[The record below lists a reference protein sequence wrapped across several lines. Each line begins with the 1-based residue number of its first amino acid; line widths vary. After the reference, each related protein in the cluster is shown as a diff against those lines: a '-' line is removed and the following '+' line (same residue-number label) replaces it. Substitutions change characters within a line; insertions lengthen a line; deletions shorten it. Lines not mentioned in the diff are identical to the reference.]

1 MLPRDYLRA
10 RQDRRARRR
19 TDLTALEVLEGRQL
33 MAYSSLGFSLA
44 DLQNTGQSA
53 PIANWGG
60 TLTLRINAQNTGAST
75 IVEPLSLVPSSQ
87 VQSGPDGLPVPP
99 YELPSSSDAVGTQVG
114 VYLVPAGRPLRR
126 GVQIGTVDAPALL
139 QNSITQFDADLTL
152 PSRPAGFPANGRYTI
167 RLVANE
173 DRSALEQTYRNN
185 VSPPIPV
192 RILSAPAA
200 PELRAITLDVPRGL
214 QPGDTVAPYIQVANL
229 GTLGIPAGT
238 AVDIALV
245 ASTTPDFNLGSSIVA
260 LYTVTSGI
268 PGANSAPQAAIRGH
282 VRRNT
287 AASLKNNIVTPN
299 NVLTIQGD
307 YATLPTSPGKYYIG
321 VVIDPYNTLNLPNQP
336 ANRLELPQLVQT
348 GNSSGLPASG
358 VVGPVNN
365 QPFPNP
371 PDGIP
376 IGIV

>member
-1 MLPRDYLRA
+1 
-10 RQDRRARRR
+10 
-19 TDLTALEVLEGRQL
+19 

-53 PIANWGG
+53 PVANWGG

-87 VQSGPDGLPVPP
+87 IQSGPDGLPVPP
-99 YELPSSSDAVGTQVG
+99 YELPSSADAVGTGIG
-114 VYLVPAGRPLRR
+114 VYLVPVGRPLRR

-139 QNSITQFDADLTL
+139 QNSMTQFDADVTL

-167 RLVANE
+167 RLVANQ
-173 DRSALEQTYRNN
+173 DRSVLEQTYRNN
-185 VSPPIPV
+185 LSPPIAV
-192 RILSAPAA
+192 RIVNAPAT
-200 PELRAITLDVPRGL
+200 PQLRAITLDVPQGL

-238 AVDIALV
+238 PVDIALV
-245 ASTTPDFNLGSSIVA
+245 ASTTPDFNLGSSIISV
-260 LYTVTSGI
+260 YTVTSGI
-268 PGANSAPQAAIRGH
+268 PGLNSTPQANLRGH
-282 VRRNT
+282 VRRTT
-287 AASLKNNIVTPN
+287 ASSLKNNIITPN
-299 NVLTIQGD
+299 NVISIQGD

-336 ANRLELPQLVQT
+336 ADRLELPQLVQV
-348 GNSSGLPASG
+348 GNGSGLTSSG
-358 VVGPVNN
+358 VVGTVND

-371 PDGIP
+371 PDGVP
-376 IGIV
+376 IGIA

>member
-1 MLPRDYLRA
+1 
-10 RQDRRARRR
+10 
-19 TDLTALEVLEGRQL
+19 

-60 TLTLRINAQNTGAST
+60 TLTLRVNAQNTGAST
-75 IVEPLSLVPSSQ
+75 IIEPLSLVPSSQ
-87 VQSGPDGLPVPP
+87 IQSGPDGLPVPP
-99 YELPSSSDAVGTQVG
+99 YELPSSSDAASTQVG

-126 GVQIGTVDAPALL
+126 GVQIGTVDAPALA
-139 QNSITQFDADLTL
+139 QNSITQFNADLTL
-152 PSRPAGFPANGRYTI
+152 PSRPAGFPANGGYTI
-167 RLVANE
+167 RLVANQG
-173 DRSALEQTYRNN
+173 RSVLERTYRNN

-192 RILSAPAA
+192 RILSAPAT
-200 PELRAITLDVPRGL
+200 PQLRAITLDVPQGL
-214 QPGDTVAPYIQVANL
+214 QPGDTVAPSIQVANL
-229 GTLGIPAGT
+229 GTLGVPAGT
-238 AVDIALV
+238 AVDVALV

-260 LYTVTSGI
+260 VYTVTSGI
-268 PGANSAPQAAIRGH
+268 PGANSSPVPSFGRDF
-282 VRRNT
+282 RRNI

-299 NVLTIQGD
+299 NVVTIQGG
-307 YATLPTSPGKYYIG
+307 YATLPTSPDKYYIG

-348 GNSSGLPASG
+348 GNGSGLPSSG
-358 VVGPVNN
+358 VVSTVND

-371 PDGIP
+371 PDGVP